1 MITVLFSIDH
11 NERENFIPKSEVGL
25 ISDLRQYRSIW
36 KSDIDVGRIHD
47 SFVDINFKDEQLV
60 LEFNPLKHLNA
71 MMNFLSQ
78 FDTVEIYPSS
88 LGYTWEVHA
97 TMFVEE

>member
-11 NERENFIPKSEVGL
+11 NERENFIPMSEVGL
-25 ISDLRQYRSIW
+25 IADLRQYFNVH
-36 KSDIDVGRIHD
+36 KSEIDVGRLFD
-47 SFVDINFKDEQLV
+47 DFKDISFKDKKLV
-60 LEFNPLKHLNA
+60 LEFHETELNV

-78 FDTVEIYPSS
+78 FDNVEIYSSS

>member
-11 NERENFIPKSEVGL
+11 NERENFIPMSEVGL
-25 ISDLRQYRSIW
+25 IADLRKYLSIW
-36 KSDIDVGRIHD
+36 KSDLDVGRIHD
-47 SFVDINFKDEQLV
+47 SFVDINFKNEKLV
-60 LEFNPLKHLNA
+60 LEFETTNLNA

-78 FDTVEIYPSS
+78 FDNVEIYHSS